1 MIKNELIKRVLTSI
15 VLVFITFY
23 CIVLNIYIFALA
35 LLVISIICF
44 LEWNKINSKYF
55 YKKKN
60 NIFLLVKLCGLFYLL
75 IFVVSSYFIYAYFG
89 PNYYIFILLIC
100 ASSDIGGYIAGRAIG
115 GKKLTKISPN
125 KTISG
130 SLGSFIFSL
139 IPLLLLNSQNNFILD
154 FNISISNI
162 LLCLFISLSCQLGD
176 LIISYFKRLN
186 KIKDTG
192 KILPGHGGL
201 LDRIDGVI
209 LAVPSLLIL
218 QLIFNL

>member
-1 MIKNELIKRVLTSI
+1 MIKNEFIKRVLTSI
-15 VLVFITFY
+15 VLVIVTFY
-23 CIVLNIYIFALA
+23 CIVLSIYIFSLS
-35 LLVISIICF
+35 LLVISFICF
-44 LEWNKINSKYF
+44 LEWSSINSKYF
-55 YKKKN
+55 SKTKN
-60 NIFLLVKLCGLFYLL
+60 NNFLLVKLCGLFYLL
-75 IFVVSSYFIYAYFG
+75 IFVVSSYFIYIYFG
-89 PNYYIFILLIC
+89 PKYYVFILFIC
-100 ASSDIGGYIAGRAIG
+100 ASSDIGGYITGRTIG
-115 GKKLTKISPN
+115 GKKLSKISPN

-139 IPLLLLNSQNNFILD
+139 IPLLLLNSQNTFILD
-154 FNISISNI
+154 FNISTTNI

-209 LAVPSLLIL
+209 LAVPSLLIV
-218 QLIFNL
+218 QLIIN

>member
-15 VLVFITFY
+15 VLVIVTFY
-23 CIVLNIYIFALA
+23 CIVLNIYIFSLS
-35 LLVISIICF
+35 LLVISFICF
-44 LEWNKINSKYF
+44 LEWSSINSKYF
-55 YKKKN
+55 SKRKN
-60 NIFLLVKLCGLFYLL
+60 NNFLLVKLCGLFYLL
-75 IFVVSSYFIYAYFG
+75 IFIVSSYFIYIYFG
-89 PNYYIFILLIC
+89 PKYYVFILFIC
-100 ASSDIGGYIAGRAIG
+100 ASSDIGGYITGRTIG
-115 GKKLTKISPN
+115 GKKLSKISPN

-139 IPLLLLNSQNNFILD
+139 IPLLLLNSQNTFILD
-154 FNISISNI
+154 FNISITNF

-186 KIKDTG
+186 QIKDTG

-209 LAVPSLLIL
+209 LAVPSLLIV
-218 QLIFNL
+218 QLIIN

>member
-15 VLVFITFY
+15 VLVIVTFY
-23 CIVLNIYIFALA
+23 CIVLNIYIFSLS
-35 LLVISIICF
+35 LLVISFICF
-44 LEWNKINSKYF
+44 LEWSSINSKYF
-55 YKKKN
+55 SKRKN
-60 NIFLLVKLCGLFYLL
+60 NNFLLVKLCGLFYLL
-75 IFVVSSYFIYAYFG
+75 IFIVSSYFIYIYFG
-89 PNYYIFILLIC
+89 PKYYVFILFIC
-100 ASSDIGGYIAGRAIG
+100 ASSDIGGYITGRTIG
-115 GKKLTKISPN
+115 GKKLSKISPN

-139 IPLLLLNSQNNFILD
+139 IPLLLLNSQNTFILD
-154 FNISISNI
+154 FNISITNI

-209 LAVPSLLIL
+209 LAVPSLLIV
-218 QLIFNL
+218 QLIIN

>member
-15 VLVFITFY
+15 VLIFITFY

-35 LLVISIICF
+35 LLAISFICF
-44 LEWNKINSKYF
+44 LEWNNINSKYF
-55 YKKKN
+55 KQKKKN
-60 NIFLLVKLCGLFYLL
+60 NFLLVKLCGLFYLL
-75 IFVVSSYFIYAYFG
+75 IFVISSYFIYIYFG
-89 PNYYIFILLIC
+89 PNYYIFILFIC
-100 ASSDIGGYIAGRAIG
+100 TSSDIGGYIAGRTIG

-139 IPLLLLNSQNNFILD
+139 IPVLLLNSQNKFILD
-154 FNISISNI
+154 FNISITNI

-209 LAVPSLLIL
+209 LAIPSFLIL
-218 QLIFNL
+218 QLVINL